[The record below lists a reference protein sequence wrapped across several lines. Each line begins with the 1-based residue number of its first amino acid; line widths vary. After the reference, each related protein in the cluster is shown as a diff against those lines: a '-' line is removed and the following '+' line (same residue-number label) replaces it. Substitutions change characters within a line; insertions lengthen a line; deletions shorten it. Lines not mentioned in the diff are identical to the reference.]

1 MKIIIKIKIKK
12 MLLRG
17 YVSQNDNQK
26 FNKSNNQ
33 KKIINKRFIYNATY
47 EPIHGSDIFNE
58 LPPKNEKFK
67 PDYQNIRKYEIY
79 YDKQHLEEKLNP
91 RKLKNINK
99 SHSTLGFNKNNRY
112 QNKNDLNTMNNV
124 YNINNLRYS
133 FEPYNTTYNAS
144 YLPIDITSDRLVGNN
159 KYLGTGVAY
168 NSRKQKIEFLKSNI
182 FYDRNKYNQ
191 NSNMRDNFDPK
202 NINHNNWYTNLDW
215 RNNKSELI
223 FYKDNQ
229 KEFYDN
235 NSKANNFYFGQ

>member
-1 MKIIIKIKIKK
+1 MF
-12 MLLRG
+12 LRG
-17 YVSQNDNQK
+17 YVSKKDNQK
-26 FNKSNNQ
+26 NNNANEQ
-33 KKIINKRFIYNATY
+33 KKNIDKRFIYNATY
-47 EPIHGSDIFNE
+47 EPIRGSDIFNE

-67 PDYQNIRKYEIY
+67 PDYQNLRKYEIY
-79 YDKQHLEEKLNP
+79 YDKQHLEEKLKP

-99 SHSTLGFNKNNRY
+99 SHSTLGFNKNKKY
-112 QNKNDLNTMNNV
+112 QMKNNLNSKNNV

-133 FEPYNTTYNAS
+133 FDPYNTTYNAS
-144 YLPIDITSDRLVGNN
+144 YLPNYITSDRLVGNN

-182 FYDRNKYNQ
+182 FCDRDKYNQ
-191 NSNMRDNFDPK
+191 NSNLRDNFDPK

-235 NSKANNFYFGQ
+235 NSKENNFYFDQYK